1 VLADQLTI
9 YEQSRVLTAEGDLLT
24 TELGSVQAEH
34 IVFACHFP
42 FVNFPGMYFARMHQ
56 ERSYVLAL
64 QGAPPVDGMFLGVGR
79 DTFSLRT
86 YGELL
91 LLGGGGHRTGENTE
105 GGRYDLLRRKAREWF
120 PQSQETAHWSAQ
132 DCMPPDH
139 VPYIGPYSSSHPG
152 WYVATGFQ
160 KWGMTSS
167 MAAATLLCDMIQGR
181 DNPYAGLFSPSR
193 LDPAALPGILTEGGQ
208 AVKSMVKRFFQ
219 IPAEAAKDIPAG
231 HGGIVFLNGK
241 KAGVYRDESGALH
254 PVDIRCPHLGCQL
267 EWDPDE
273 KTWDCPCHGSRFDC
287 LGRLISGPAQT
298 DLDSSLRTGRRS
310 LPPSVERSP

>member
-1 VLADQLTI
+1 MLADQLTI

-105 GGRYDLLRRKAREWF
+105 GGRYDLLRRKAGSGSPRARR
-120 PQSQETAHWSAQ
+120 PPTGLPRTAYRLTMCPISA
-132 DCMPPDH
+132 P
-139 VPYIGPYSSSHPG
+139 
-152 WYVATGFQ
+152 
-160 KWGMTSS
+160 
-167 MAAATLLCDMIQGR
+167 TL
-181 DNPYAGLFSPSR
+181 
-193 LDPAALPGILTEGGQ
+193 PA
-208 AVKSMVKRFFQ
+208 
-219 IPAEAAKDIPAG
+219 IPAG
-231 HGGIVFLNGK
+231 MWPLGS
-241 KAGVYRDESGALH
+241 RSGA
-254 PVDIRCPHLGCQL
+254 
-267 EWDPDE
+267 
-273 KTWDCPCHGSRFDC
+273 
-287 LGRLISGPAQT
+287 
-298 DLDSSLRTGRRS
+298 
-310 LPPSVERSP
+310 